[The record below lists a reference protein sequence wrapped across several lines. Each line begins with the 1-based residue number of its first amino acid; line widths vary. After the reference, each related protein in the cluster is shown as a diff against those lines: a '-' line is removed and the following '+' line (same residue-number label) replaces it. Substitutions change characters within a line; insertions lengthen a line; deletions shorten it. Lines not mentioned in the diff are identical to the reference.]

1 MDVLSVILGKN
12 FQLPKLIGAFLVFG
26 AVLMLFLG
34 VAQMFNVWDSLKS
47 YPVCAGE
54 ALDPSNADLV
64 LAHQQYSDCKEIL
77 YRTTGIQLLYKQVDL
92 TQRQYWGALI
102 SPIIGIFLWAIVF
115 FLGIMLYNTG
125 KIFIPVQSNFHEPQK
140 KKKGAK

>member
-1 MDVLSVILGKN
+1 MDMLSVIGGKN

-47 YPVCAGE
+47 YPVCISDAI
-54 ALDPSNADLV
+54 DPSNSDLV
-64 LAHQQYSDCKEIL
+64 LAQQKYTDCREIL
-77 YRTTGIQLLYKQVDL
+77 YRTTGIQMLSTQVDL
-92 TQRQYWGALI
+92 TLRQYWGALI
-102 SPIIGIFLWAIVF
+102 APITGIFMWAIIF

-125 KIFIPVQSNFHEPQK
+125 KIFIPVQSAIPEPQK